1 MIISTMHDHDF
12 DAEGCD
18 YDEEEEGGGGRSSR
32 RRRRSIGNMWRVESF
47 SDLQTTGTDFSPSQ
61 LPSCS

>member
-18 YDEEEEGGGGRSSR
+18 YDEEKEEAAA
-32 RRRRSIGNMWRVESF
+32 EEE
-47 SDLQTTGTDFSPSQ
+47 DL
-61 LPSCS
+61 